1 MPGTGAPVKPSAMCD
16 FCSVTAPAWLYP
28 AGDVVSVLSVGGVPD
43 TVHDVSGPWM
53 ACEECHMLV
62 QKGDRE
68 ALAKRGV
75 ERILEVWEREM
86 EKRWRHMPRDVRR
99 RLKRRD
105 DFEVLV
111 RNIRDLHEGFF
122 NARRGAP
129 VAVRMDEGAHR
140 RSGV

>member
-1 MPGTGAPVKPSAMCD
+1 MKPGGMCD
-16 FCSVTAPAWLYP
+16 FCSVTAPSWLYP

-43 TVHDVSGPWM
+43 AVHDVSGPWM
-53 ACEECHMLV
+53 ACDECHGLV

-68 ALAKRGV
+68 ALARRGV
-75 ERILEVWEREM
+75 EHILDVWEREM
-86 EKRWRHMPRDVRR
+86 GSRWKNMPRDVRR

-105 DFEVLV
+105 GADFEMLK
-111 RNIRDLHEGFF
+111 RNIRSLHDGFF

-129 VAVRMDEGAHR
+129 VAVRMDDGAHR